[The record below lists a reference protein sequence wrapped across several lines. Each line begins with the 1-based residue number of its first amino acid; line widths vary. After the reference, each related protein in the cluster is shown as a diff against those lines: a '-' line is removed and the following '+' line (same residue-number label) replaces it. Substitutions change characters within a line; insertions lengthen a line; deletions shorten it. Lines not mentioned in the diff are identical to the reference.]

1 VTSRSSQIVAG
12 AVLVLGLSACA
23 GTPTSPPAA
32 VPASQTSA
40 TPAATVVAPAVAAA
54 AKPAAGKADDPFPGY
69 SPRKGRNGQVLY
81 CREDSVAGTRI
92 PKLVCSTAE
101 TLRDQSAE
109 SKQQVD
115 DIRQAAGTGGCNPAV
130 GC

>member
-1 VTSRSSQIVAG
+1 LAVA
-12 AVLVLGLSACA
+12 
-23 GTPTSPPAA
+23 TQ
-32 VPASQTSA
+32 PAS
-40 TPAATVVAPAVAAA
+40 
-54 AKPAAGKADDPFPGY
+54 GKDENPFPGY
-69 SPRKGRNGQVLY
+69 TPRKGRNGQMLY
-81 CREDSVAGTRI
+81 CREDEVAGTRI

-115 DIRQAAGTGGCNPAV
+115 DIRQAAGTGGCNPSM